1 MNTVTVS
8 TKYQVVIPKDIRENI
23 GLKAGT
29 SLEIINYGNRIE
41 LIPIQP
47 MKNLKGIFKGINTKI
62 ERDADRL

>member
-1 MNTVTVS
+1 MNTVIVS

-62 ERDADRL
+62 ERDIDRL